1 MRRPSLYSRGGG
13 ELGINMTPMIDVVFL
28 LLVFFVWNTN
38 LRPLEF
44 LLPGA
49 VTQPPSQQRGV
60 GNVSAAPKPEDDI
73 PEVVV
78 RIIWEGAPQWL
89 VNETRIRSLKELKAT
104 LGPIAQASRDA
115 PIILHPD
122 PEVPLG
128 DLIDSYDVVRGEGF
142 RKLRFAT
149 NMASAIASPGAPA
162 K

>member
-38 LRPLEF
+38 LKPLEF

-49 VTQPPSQQRGV
+49 VTQPPAEKQGV
-60 GNVSAAPKPEDDI
+60 GNTSVAPKPEDDI

-78 RIIWEGAPQWL
+78 RIIWEGAPLWK
-89 VNETRIRSLKELKAT
+89 VNETRIRSLKELQGT
-104 LGPIAQASRDA
+104 LSRIARASRDA
-115 PIILHPD
+115 PITLHPD

-128 DLIDSYDVVRGEGF
+128 DLIDSYDVVRGERF
-142 RKLRFAT
+142 RKIRFAT
-149 NMASAIASPGAPA
+149 NMASATANTTEPP